1 VHVRSVRVNVYTNN
15 VCTAKHDCSRC
26 VVCGVGAV
34 PLVVNF
40 SLRCSA
46 TSVIY
51 HEDLLIANEYF

>member
-1 VHVRSVRVNVYTNN
+1 VNVYTNN

-51 HEDLLIANEYF
+51 NEDLLIANEYF